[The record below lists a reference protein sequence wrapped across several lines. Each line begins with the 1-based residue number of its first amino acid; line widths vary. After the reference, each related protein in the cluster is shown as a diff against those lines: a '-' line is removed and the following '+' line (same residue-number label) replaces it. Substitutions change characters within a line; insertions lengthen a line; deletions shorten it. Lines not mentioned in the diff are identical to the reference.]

1 MKYRNSNEIKINSYI
16 SFYIILNIQIFLLQ
30 IKKKTFILFY
40 FYFLNFKRLREV
52 EIVLELSDQWTH
64 RCKRKHPTLQ
74 PEAYSQIK
82 GKQ

>member
-1 MKYRNSNEIKINSYI
+1 MNMFSYYITTHFIPSNKYYNSCYNSHSMY
-16 SFYIILNIQIFLLQ
+16 Q
-30 IKKKTFILFY
+30 TDP
-40 FYFLNFKRLREV
+40 YFLNFKRLREV